1 MTQQTL
7 SWSMLGI
14 FAAVILVI
22 SISIC
27 LMCGDS
33 KDNLEKRREG
43 RKKRKTRNQSD
54 SPPRSPNKKKENIGN
69 INNTDKGSAYF
80 GELDKASD
88 IAVPLLRDSMEGSF
102 TKSPRDSDRPRLS

>member
-7 SWSMLGI
+7 SWSMLAI

-33 KDNLEKRREG
+33 KDTLEKRREG
-43 RKKRKTRNQSD
+43 RKKRKTRSD
-54 SPPRSPNKKKENIGN
+54 SPQRSPNRKKENLGKLN
-69 INNTDKGSAYF
+69 STEKGSAYF

-88 IAVPLLRDSMEGSF
+88 IAVPLLRDSMEGSL
-102 TKSPRDSDRPRLS
+102 TKSPRDSDRP